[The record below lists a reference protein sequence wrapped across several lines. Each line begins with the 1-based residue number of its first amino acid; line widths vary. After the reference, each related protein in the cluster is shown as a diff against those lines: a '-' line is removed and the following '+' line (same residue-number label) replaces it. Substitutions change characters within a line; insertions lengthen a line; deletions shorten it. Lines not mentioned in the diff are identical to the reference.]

1 MSSNRIRLTPIEGS
15 TPEREVY
22 IGWDRGLQTYFAQV
36 FDGVDS
42 TGEDVISLDL
52 GNEPGELATAAD
64 AVEAVRA
71 YAEIP
76 EDLASSLADQQA
88 GPGALEPSPFLPP
101 PSWDGFDR

>member
-52 GNEPGELATAAD
+52 GNEPRELATAAD

-88 GPGALEPSPFLPP
+88 GPGALAPSPFLP